1 MKKEAYLGAYKHN
14 WTKQELNDYLRSGIK
29 ARDNSGIIQL
39 AERRAIL
46 ENSQSIAKNLK
57 NKGIDAQLIAES
69 TGLLIEEI
77 EKL

>member
-1 MKKEAYLGAYKHN
+1 MKKEAYLGADKHN
-14 WTKQELNDYLRSGIK
+14 WTKQELNDYLRAGIK
-29 ARDNSGIIQL
+29 ARDNIGIIQL

>member
-14 WTKQELNDYLRSGIK
+14 WTKQELNDYLRADIK
-29 ARDNSGIIQL
+29 VRDDIGRIQL

-69 TGLLIEEI
+69 TGLSIEEI